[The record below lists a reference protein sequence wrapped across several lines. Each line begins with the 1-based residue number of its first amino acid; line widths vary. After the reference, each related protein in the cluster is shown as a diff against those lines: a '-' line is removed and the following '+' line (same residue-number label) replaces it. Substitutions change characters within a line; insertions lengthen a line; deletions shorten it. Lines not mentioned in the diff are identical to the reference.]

1 MNKVERKFRIKSYSA
16 PQHLCTFLTLC
27 LCASVPLRLL
37 VKTLNAQVVNG
48 PRVEER
54 VTLTTDD
61 GWKLN
66 ARYLKAAENA
76 PTVVLIHSQ
85 KNDLGEWKLW
95 FGYLKRYGYGYIAMD
110 LRGHGN
116 SFITPNGSTTTYK
129 TFAISGPNNEFNKM
143 IRDVEAALAY
153 LSTNSV
159 TGDRIILAGSALGAN
174 LAIKAAAI
182 HPEISMTAAF
192 SPALNVNDVLSVNPL
207 YAYGRRPLL
216 LMAGAN
222 RARQYKEFQL
232 LNDIAKLKCGKE
244 NVTTIVEASGSGA
257 GELVTRYNI
266 RMIFDWFKNPRLPR
280 VVEVSTQALQAVPF
294 TPVQQG
300 EPRPPEEA
308 PPEDTP
314 INE

>member
-1 MNKVERKFRIKSYSA
+1 MK
-16 PQHLCTFLTLC
+16 
-27 LCASVPLRLL
+27 LRLFL
-37 VKTLNAQVVNG
+37 LIPVFFIAGTFNSQTAND

-61 GWKLN
+61 GWRLN
-66 ARYLKAAENA
+66 ARYLRAADTA
-76 PTVVLIHSQ
+76 PTVVLVHSQ
-85 KNDLGEWKLW
+85 KNDLNEWKLW
-95 FGYLKRYGYGYIAMD
+95 FDYLKRYGYGYIAMD

-116 SFITPNGSTTTYK
+116 SFLTPNGSTTTYK
-129 TFAISGPNNEFNKM
+129 TFAVSGPNNEFNKM

-153 LSTNSV
+153 LSTHSV

-244 NVTTIVEASGSGA
+244 NVTTMVEAAGSGA

-266 RMIFDWFKNPRLPR
+266 RRIFDWFKNPRLPQA
-280 VVEVSTQALQAVPF
+280 VEISTQA
-294 TPVQQG
+294 VQSGTFDPARQG
-300 EPRPPEEA
+300 ESG
-308 PPEDTP
+308 PPEDALLEDSP
-314 INE
+314 VYE

>member
-1 MNKVERKFRIKSYSA
+1 MIIASMKLRPFFLISVLLIGETFSA
-16 PQHLCTFLTLC
+16 P
-27 LCASVPLRLL
+27 A
-37 VKTLNAQVVNG
+37 AAE
-48 PRVEER
+48 PRMEER
-54 VTLTTDD
+54 VTLVTDD
-61 GWKLN
+61 GWRLN
-66 ARYLKAAENA
+66 ARYLRAADNA

-85 KNDLGEWKLW
+85 KNDLSEWKLW
-95 FGYLKRYGYGYIAMD
+95 FDYLKRYGYGYIAMD

-116 SFITPNGSTTTYK
+116 SFLTPGGSTTTYK
-129 TFAISGPNNEFNKM
+129 TFAVSGPNNEFNKM

-159 TGDRIILAGSALGAN
+159 AGDRIILAGSALGAN

-182 HPEISMTAAF
+182 HPEVSITAAF

-232 LNDIAKLKCGKE
+232 LNDIAKLKCGRE
-244 NVTTIVEASGSGA
+244 NVTTMVEAAGSGA

-266 RMIFDWFKNPRLPR
+266 RRIFDWFKNPRLPGL
-280 VVEVSTQALQAVPF
+280 VEVSGENAPADTAAPAG
-294 TPVQQG
+294 QG
-300 EPRPPEEA
+300 EPGADEEA
-308 PPEDTP
+308 QPEDP
-314 INE
+314 PAYE

>member
-1 MNKVERKFRIKSYSA
+1 MRFK
-16 PQHLCTFLTLC
+16 
-27 LCASVPLRLL
+27 PLFYIPALL
-37 VKTLNAQVVNG
+37 IAGVINARPANE

-54 VTLTTDD
+54 ITLTTDD

-66 ARYLKAAENA
+66 AHYLIASNNA

-85 KNDLGEWKLW
+85 KKDLTEWKLW
-95 FGYLKRYGYGYIAMD
+95 FNYLKRYGYGYIAMD

-116 SFITPNGSTTTYK
+116 SFLTPDGSTTTYK
-129 TFAISGPNNEFNKM
+129 TFAVSGPNNEFNKM

-207 YAYGRRPLL
+207 YAYGLRPLL
-216 LMAGAN
+216 LMTGAN

-244 NVTTIVEASGSGA
+244 NITTMVGAAGYGA

-266 RMIFDWFKNPRLPR
+266 RRIFDWFKNPRLPQ
-280 VVEVSTQALQAVPF
+280 VVISTQAAQQADTFIPF
-294 TPVQQG
+294 QQG

-308 PPEDTP
+308 PLEDSP
-314 INE
+314 R

>member
-1 MNKVERKFRIKSYSA
+1 MRIK
-16 PQHLCTFLTLC
+16 TIFLFPICFFAGTLG
-27 LCASVPLRLL
+27 
-37 VKTLNAQVVNG
+37 AQTGNG
-48 PRVEER
+48 PRLEER
-54 VTLTTDD
+54 ITLTTDD

-66 ARYLKAAENA
+66 AHYLRAAETA

-85 KNDLGEWKLW
+85 KNDLNEWKLW
-95 FGYLKRYGYGYIAMD
+95 FDYLKRYGYGYLAMD

-116 SFITPNGSTTTYK
+116 SFLTPGGSTTTYK
-129 TFAISGPNNEFNKM
+129 TFAVSGPNNEFNKM

-207 YAYGRRPLL
+207 YAYGSRPLL

-232 LNDIAKLKCGKE
+232 LNDIAKLKCGRE
-244 NVTTIVEASGSGA
+244 NVTTMVEAAGSGA

-266 RMIFDWFKNPRLPR
+266 RRIFDWFKNPRLPR
-280 VVEVSTQALQAVPF
+280 MVEVSTQAVQSD
-294 TPVQQG
+294 TPDPAQEG
-300 EPRPPEEA
+300 EPGPPEETQ
-308 PPEDTP
+308 PEDSP
-314 INE
+314 VYE

>member
-1 MNKVERKFRIKSYSA
+1 MSFMKFI
-16 PQHLCTFLTLC
+16 PFFLISICLLAGTLG
-27 LCASVPLRLL
+27 AR
-37 VKTLNAQVVNG
+37 AAG
-48 PRVEER
+48 EPRMEER
-54 VTLTTDD
+54 ITLTTDD

-66 ARYLKAAENA
+66 AHYLKAAETA

-85 KNDLGEWKLW
+85 KNDLTEWKLW
-95 FGYLKRYGYGYIAMD
+95 FPYLKRYGYGYIAMD

-116 SFITPNGSTTTYK
+116 SFLMPNGSTTTYK
-129 TFAISGPNNEFNKM
+129 AFAVSGPNNEFNKM

-159 TGDRIILAGSALGAN
+159 TGDKIILAGSALGAN

-216 LMAGAN
+216 LVTGAD
-222 RARQYKEFQL
+222 RARQYKEIQL

-244 NVTTIVEASGSGA
+244 NVTIMVEASGTGA
-257 GELVTRYNI
+257 GELVTKYNI
-266 RMIFDWFKNPRLPR
+266 RRVFDWFKNPRLPR
-280 VVEVSTQALQAVPF
+280 LVEVSTQTAQTGASGPDH
-294 TPVQQG
+294 QG
-300 EPRPPEEA
+300 EPGPPEEA
-308 PPEDTP
+308 QPEDSP
-314 INE
+314 ANE

>member
-1 MNKVERKFRIKSYSA
+1 MKFR
-16 PQHLCTFLTLC
+16 PFFLISICFLAGTLGSR
-27 LCASVPLRLL
+27 A
-37 VKTLNAQVVNG
+37 AAE
-48 PRVEER
+48 PRMEER
-54 VTLTTDD
+54 ITLTTDD

-66 ARYLKAAENA
+66 ARYLKAAETA
-76 PTVVLIHSQ
+76 PTIVLIHGQ

-95 FGYLKRYGYGYIAMD
+95 YPYLKRYGYGYIAMD

-116 SFITPNGSTTTYK
+116 SFVMPNGSTTTYK
-129 TFAISGPNNEFNKM
+129 AFAVSGPNNEFNKM

-159 TGDRIILAGSALGAN
+159 TGDRTVLAGSGLGAN

-216 LMAGAN
+216 LVTGAD
-222 RARQYKEFQL
+222 RARQYKEIQL

-244 NVTTIVEASGSGA
+244 NVTIIVEASGSGA
-257 GELVTRYNI
+257 GELVTRHNI
-266 RMIFDWFKNPRLPR
+266 RRIFDWFKNPRLPR
-280 VVEVSTQALQAVPF
+280 LVEISTGAATIGAQAPGKDDGQ
-294 TPVQQG
+294 
-300 EPRPPEEA
+300 EPSEEM
-308 PPEDTP
+308 PTEEPTD
-314 INE
+314 NE

>member
-1 MNKVERKFRIKSYSA
+1 MCFMKFR
-16 PQHLCTFLTLC
+16 
-27 LCASVPLRLL
+27 PLLFIP
-37 VKTLNAQVVNG
+37 VFFIAGTLNAQTVDE

-54 VTLTTDD
+54 ITLTTDD
-61 GWKLN
+61 GWRLN
-66 ARYLKAAENA
+66 ARYLRAADKA
-76 PTVVLIHSQ
+76 PTLVLIHSQ
-85 KNDLGEWKLW
+85 KNDLNEWKLW
-95 FGYLKRYGYGYIAMD
+95 FDYLKRYGYGYIAMD

-116 SFITPNGSTTTYK
+116 SFITASGSTTTYK
-129 TFAISGPNNEFNKM
+129 TFAVSGPNNEFNKM

-159 TGDRIILAGSALGAN
+159 TGDNIILAGSGLGAN

-182 HPEISMTAAF
+182 HPEISMAATF

-244 NVTTIVEASGSGA
+244 NVTTMIEAAGYGA

-266 RMIFDWFKNPRLPR
+266 RKIFDWFKNPRLPQ
-280 VVEVSTQALQAVPF
+280 VVEASTQAARTEIIDPAQPDEQN
-294 TPVQQG
+294 PS
-300 EPRPPEEA
+300 EES
-308 PPEDTP
+308 PPEDSP
-314 INE
+314 VYE